1 MESWQLEELQNGT
14 TFRLT
19 WLGEGLFRI
28 ENNAVHMD
36 LLVGTHQALLWDTG
50 YGYDDLYTLV
60 RRITDLPLFVVNS
73 HGHVDHVCGN
83 CQFDSV
89 FIHEADMELCRF
101 HNSPLYRTPRSYSV
115 LPKGFSAEEHIPQDC
130 GCLRPV
136 REGDVFDLGGKTLE
150 VIHLPGH
157 TPGSI
162 GLLYREERAL
172 YVGDAVNDFLWLFL
186 PEATKLSVYR
196 DTLETVKALDFD
208 WMILSHTHEILPKS
222 RLEHY
227 IDLVDHLDFE
237 AGTPVPCPVP
247 ILTVDGCRICVRH
260 GMTLQ
265 DRGKEDFAAILIS
278 PDKLD

>member
-101 HNSPLYRTPRSYSV
+101 HNSPPVSNAPV
-115 LPKGFSAEEHIPQDC
+115 LFRFAERLFCRGTHPAGLRLSAAC
-130 GCLRPV
+130 
-136 REGDVFDLGGKTLE
+136 LGG
-150 VIHLPGH
+150 
-157 TPGSI
+157 
-162 GLLYREERAL
+162 RR
-172 YVGDAVNDFLWLFL
+172 F
-186 PEATKLSVYR
+186 
-196 DTLETVKALDFD
+196 
-208 WMILSHTHEILPKS
+208 
-222 RLEHY
+222 
-227 IDLVDHLDFE
+227 
-237 AGTPVPCPVP
+237 
-247 ILTVDGCRICVRH
+247 
-260 GMTLQ
+260 
-265 DRGKEDFAAILIS
+265 
-278 PDKLD
+278 